1 MTERRGR
8 EDCLPFCLRWGW
20 GGVFP
25 NRRGCAGGD
34 RAQGVVKSAF
44 KIVPAIL
51 ALLPEERWWARVP
64 YNKLYQIQVWEGDC
78 RLEKSSQI
86 HILYV
91 AQGACRLGLED
102 KSVPL
107 GKGEVFLLN
116 FRQEA

>member
-1 MTERRGR
+1 M
-8 EDCLPFCLRWGW
+8 
-20 GGVFP
+20 
-25 NRRGCAGGD
+25 
-34 RAQGVVKSAF
+34 
-44 KIVPAIL
+44 
-51 ALLPEERWWARVP
+51 P

-116 FRQEA
+116 FRQEAQARLESGSLLHEKGLFGAAFSFQICSINLNRSHGTA

>member
-1 MTERRGR
+1 M
-8 EDCLPFCLRWGW
+8 
-20 GGVFP
+20 
-25 NRRGCAGGD
+25 
-34 RAQGVVKSAF
+34 S
-44 KIVPAIL
+44 
-51 ALLPEERWWARVP
+51 

-91 AQGACRLGLED
+91 AQGACRLGLEN
-102 KSVPL
+102 KSVLL